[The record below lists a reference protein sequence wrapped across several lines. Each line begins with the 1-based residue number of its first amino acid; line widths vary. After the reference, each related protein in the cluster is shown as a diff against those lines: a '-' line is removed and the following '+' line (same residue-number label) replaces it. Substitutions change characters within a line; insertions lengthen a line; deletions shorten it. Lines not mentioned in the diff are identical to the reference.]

1 MEPRRWRVGSKSEAR
16 REASW
21 VRLAAMRLMPLI
33 SPLRAVRSSWWLGVG
48 GWLALSALACGS
60 SPAVPPNAPGFDPE
74 GQTKCSVAKSQTK
87 PLIVEWPSADRM
99 ALETQL
105 TTGLVPVRYTGC
117 EMQVL
122 SHCTAPG
129 SYKYISA
136 TRQDDVLRIRNEDE
150 LYASIP
156 VYAASF
162 EGALSTSGQLTVNM
176 SMVGRFLSDRAVF
189 QVEDLEGACQ
199 GATHVITGTTVGAFE
214 FYSGADSQVGA
225 AVGVAG
231 VAKVGGRQL
240 AAKETINKAG
250 ATSACD
256 GASTSD
262 QQPPS
267 GCGALIRI
275 EVVPIAGAIEVVSQP
290 TAQPTAPS
298 DEEDHSSDTSQ
309 GDSGGSCDPDR
320 LNKSCKR
327 QSDCC
332 SGEYCDDP
340 CNLNSSLAPAAR
352 TLFAESCPDPTCA
365 TIPSECKGSRSRR
378 TCRWSSDCCYDE
390 QCYDP
395 CNASLL
401 PRTPTPNLLGQG
413 SPSCSQ
419 ESYCRKK

>member
-1 MEPRRWRVGSKSEAR
+1 
-16 REASW
+16 
-21 VRLAAMRLMPLI
+21 MRLIPSM
-33 SPLRAVRSSWWLGVG
+33 STLRLRLPSWWLGLG

-60 SPAVPPNAPGFDPE
+60 SPAVPPDAPGFDPE

-105 TTGLVPVRYTGC
+105 KGGLVPVRYTGC

-176 SMVGRFLSDRAVF
+176 SMVGRFLADRAVF
-189 QVEDLEGACQ
+189 HVADLEGACQ

-214 FYSGADSQVGA
+214 FYSGADSEVGA
-225 AVGVAG
+225 GVNVAG

-256 GASTSD
+256 GASSND
-262 QQPPS
+262 EQPPS

-275 EVVPIAGAIEVVSQP
+275 EVMPLEGVTPAP
-290 TAQPTAPS
+290 TAVAAATADSSPVAAPPS
-298 DEEDHSSDTSQ
+298 A
-309 GDSGGSCDPDR
+309 GRCDPNR
-320 LNKSCKR
+320 LNKSCKS

-340 CNLNSSLAPAAR
+340 CDLNSSWSPATR
-352 TLFAESCPDPTCA
+352 RLFAEQACPAPTCT
-365 TIPSECKGSRSRR
+365 TIPSECQGSRPKR
-378 TCRWSSDCCYDE
+378 TCRYDSECCYDE
-390 QCYDP
+390 RCHDP

-401 PRTPTPNLLGQG
+401 PATPTPNLLGQDA
-413 SPSCSQ
+413 PACSE
-419 ESYCRKK
+419 ESTCRKK